1 MFRDGVS
8 LSLDGNSQKRIHLL
22 IKVMGLAHGLY
33 ALKGAIFFIGT
44 GGQGMVEAPEGYFL
58 AANNSLGIA
67 LVMNLP
73 LLFYLIKVESN
84 VWLRRLFKAMLIA
97 SYPAVIGTFSRGA
110 WVALAIVTVLLFW
123 RTERKAIL
131 LTGGVVLTLLT
142 LILFPS
148 IISKRVS
155 ERAETLENVDE
166 DATSQQRLWSWEF
179 CKRVGLA
186 NPIVGAGF
194 QYYSRS
200 AYAKY
205 YPEMEVRWP
214 ERLWSCHS
222 AWFTILSEHGVVGF
236 LLWIGL
242 MISCFMSLRRVR
254 SYARGSPETG
264 WALHLAGAIQVS
276 MLGFIIGGTFSIS
289 PISKNITN

>member
-1 MFRDGVS
+1 MFGYDVFQGNAYRVIPSGHRDFFTWG
-8 LSLDGNSQKRIHLL
+8 
-22 IKVMGLAHGLY
+22 MGCAGDSD
-33 ALKGAIFFIGT
+33 
-44 GGQGMVEAPEGYFL
+44 MP
-58 AANNSLGIA
+58 
-67 LVMNLP
+67 
-73 LLFYLIKVESN
+73 
-84 VWLRRLFKAMLIA
+84 
-97 SYPAVIGTFSRGA
+97 
-110 WVALAIVTVLLFW
+110 LFW

-166 DATSQQRLWSWEF
+166 DATSQQRFWSWEF

-186 NPIVGAGF
+186 NPIVGVGF
-194 QYYSRS
+194 QYYSRL

-214 ERLWSCHS
+214 DRLWSCDS

-254 SYARGSPETG
+254 LYARGSPETG

-276 MLGFIIGGTFSIS
+276 MLGFIIGGTF
-289 PISKNITN
+289 